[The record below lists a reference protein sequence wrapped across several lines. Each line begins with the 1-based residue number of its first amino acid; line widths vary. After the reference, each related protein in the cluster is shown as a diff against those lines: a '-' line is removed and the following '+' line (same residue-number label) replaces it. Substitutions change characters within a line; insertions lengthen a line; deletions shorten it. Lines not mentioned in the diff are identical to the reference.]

1 VEPTFA
7 KDIARNA
14 EKEDR
19 YMPGF
24 IVAKQLGVS
33 SLAISKITSS
43 MFVMSNRTDQR
54 YNIGLNLKFDSK
66 ALKVLGYTQK
76 SDKGWEYSEKA
87 FALIREY
94 YKRFPEVFLTVNK
107 IPARSELLD
116 ETLFYKADVV
126 DAKMAE
132 IKSWLK
138 ESGAKLLDKAPLNAV
153 ALSKDHVEEIQRRMD
168 QLHSSAGP
176 ENTTYVSV
184 SGVPRQSVLKPAHS
198 KHRLLHQSFSLGDR
212 VVCTFNEG
220 SVPLGTKGTVVGLD
234 GHLVQV
240 LFDKTFMGGTSLDG
254 RCAPYRGGSVSK
266 ETLLNLTHQQP
277 FNRSSRPLSAQR
289 GESRGANGSSS
300 KGYGKTQN
308 YQTAAPVKNAWEG
321 KKSAEN
327 VSRSKDEFYQT
338 LGVQK
343 PRAPQSAPP
352 KKAEPL
358 QQNKQAPRKTEPV
371 PSTHQS
377 QTIKKEEVSSSGL
390 KVQLSR
396 KQGSASSAPGPPQS
410 AVNTDEM
417 TMNLKS
423 MLKIQGGPGAQPRP
437 PVNPMMSV
445 PQPIPGMPMPQQY
458 PGMVPQQ
465 YVSYPAP
472 YGYAPPYGYP
482 PMMPGQIPM
491 PTMPHAPFRPQSI
504 QTAGMPVA
512 VATKTETVTSVTTQQ
527 SMGNQ
532 NVLHGIMSTLQGQS
546 PSNGS
551 PYSSSTPA
559 GASGWR
565 PPTDHNELEH
575 LVKGQRGGRGGRGR
589 GRGRGRGGAHNATS

>member
-1 VEPTFA
+1 
-7 KDIARNA
+7 
-14 EKEDR
+14 
-19 YMPGF
+19 
-24 IVAKQLGVS
+24 
-33 SLAISKITSS
+33 

-76 SDKGWEYSEKA
+76 SEKGWEYSEKA

-94 YKRFPEVFLTVNK
+94 YKKFPEIFLAVNR

-116 ETLFYKADVV
+116 ETLFYTADVV

-168 QLHSSAGP
+168 QLNSSAGP
-176 ENTTYVSV
+176 ENLTYISV
-184 SGVPRQSVLKPAHS
+184 SGVPKQSVLKPEHS
-198 KHRLLHQSFSLGDR
+198 KHRLLHQFFSLGDR

-277 FNRSSRPLSAQR
+277 FNRSSRPLSSQR
-289 GESRGANGSSS
+289 GESRGANGTASKSSGRS
-300 KGYGKTQN
+300 QN
-308 YQTAAPVKNAWEG
+308 YQPAAPMKNAWDG
-321 KKSAEN
+321 KRSAEN
-327 VSRSKDEFYQT
+327 ISKSKDDFYQT

-343 PRAPQSAPP
+343 PRAAQSAPA
-352 KKAEPL
+352 KKVEPP
-358 QQNKQAPRKTEPV
+358 QQASRKVESV
-371 PSTHQS
+371 PSTKQP
-377 QTIKKEEVSSSGL
+377 QIVKKEEVSSSGL
-390 KVQLSR
+390 EFQLSR
-396 KQGSASSAPGPPQS
+396 KQQGSASSTPAPTQP
-410 AVNTDEM
+410 AVNTDVM

-437 PVNPMMSV
+437 PMNPL
-445 PQPIPGMPMPQQY
+445 PQALPGMPMPQTIHGMPMVQPLPGMPLVQPGIPVPQQY

-465 YVSYPAP
+465 FVPYPPP

-482 PMMPGQIPM
+482 PMMPGQISM
-491 PTMPHAPFRPQSI
+491 PPAPQASFRPQSI
-504 QTAGMPVA
+504 QTAGIPVA
-512 VATKTETVTSVTTQQ
+512 VATKTETVTSVTTQ

-551 PYSSSTPA
+551 PYSSSTPS
-559 GASGWR
+559 GATGWR
-565 PPTDHNELEH
+565 PPTNHNELEH
-575 LVKGQRGGRGGRGR
+575 LVKGKRGGRGSGRGGR
-589 GRGRGRGGAHNATS
+589 GRGRGRGGAHNAQS